1 MTMKVDLITLGCSK
15 NLVDSEKLMAQL
27 QDCGFDVASDP
38 ETPDGDIA
46 VINTCGFIE
55 DAKMESI
62 DTILSFA
69 ERKKAGKLKKLIVM
83 GCLSERYR
91 KELEKEMPEVDK
103 FFGKFDFMDM
113 LSYLGKSY
121 NSSKSVAR
129 AVTTPKHYAYV
140 KIAEGCNR
148 MCSYCA
154 IPIMTGRYKSRQID
168 EIEAE
173 VKELVEQGVKEFQ
186 IIAQDLSYYGEDL
199 YGTNKL
205 AELVERISD
214 IKGVEWIRLHYAYPA
229 GFPMDILKV
238 MRERKNVCK
247 YLDIALQHISDN
259 MLTKMRRHITKQETL
274 DLLNKIR
281 NEVSGIHIRTT
292 LMVGHPGE
300 TDEDFKELMEFVRT
314 QKFERMGAFMYSDE
328 DGTYANKHYKDDVPH
343 DVKEERQNKIM
354 ELQSAISE
362 EINSKKVGKTFRVII
377 DRKEGEYFVGRTQY
391 DSPEVDPEV
400 LVKSSEELKTG
411 EFYDVRITSSE
422 TYDLYG
428 EVEQG

>member
-1 MTMKVDLITLGCSK
+1 M
-15 NLVDSEKLMAQL
+15 
-27 QDCGFDVASDP
+27 
-38 ETPDGDIA
+38 
-46 VINTCGFIE
+46 
-55 DAKMESI
+55 
-62 DTILSFA
+62 
-69 ERKKAGKLKKLIVM
+69 KKLIVM